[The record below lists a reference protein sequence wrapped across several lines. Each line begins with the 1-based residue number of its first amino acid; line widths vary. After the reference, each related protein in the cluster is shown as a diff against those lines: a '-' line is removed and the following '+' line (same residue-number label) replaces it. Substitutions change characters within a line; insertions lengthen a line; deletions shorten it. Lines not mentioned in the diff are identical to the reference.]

1 MRRLS
6 RRHFLAAAPVV
17 ALPVVSA
24 ARLRAGMQA
33 ASDQQFRHGVASGD
47 PLTDRAII
55 WTRITTDATAATV
68 RWVVARDPQLRR
80 VVARGETPTGAWRDY
95 TVKVDVTGLQPGTAY
110 YYRFDVTGGQS
121 PVGRLRTLPGADAAR
136 LRLGVV
142 SCSNLPQ
149 GYFNAY
155 GALARRADLDAVVHL
170 GDYIYEYRNA
180 EFGDGT
186 TLGRVPAPDREI
198 VALADYRLRH
208 AQYKAD
214 PDSQAMHRQHPL
226 IAVWD
231 DHEFTNNTW
240 REGAQNH
247 NEDRGEGS
255 WWTRRAAALQ
265 AYYEWMPIRE
275 HAASLEPQIY
285 RTLHVGTLADLI
297 LLDTR
302 IVGRDQERP
311 SRDDVAGVEDRT
323 RQLLGEAQE
332 AWLHGELAAS
342 ARAGTRWQILGQQV
356 MFAPQTLPG
365 RPTTNT
371 DSWDGYRGAR
381 DRVFDMIEQQR
392 LSGVA
397 LLTGDVHSAWVYDL
411 PRRPFDQYDA
421 TTGRGSLAVEF
432 VGTSVSSPSNVGS
445 GPDGE
450 RNLAALRDARPHLH
464 YVDGRRRGYYVLDV
478 TRERIQADYFAM
490 ATVKDRRLDE
500 DFAGG
505 FAAPAGQMHLTRQ
518 ATPVAPAPS
527 PDPAP

>member
-1 MRRLS
+1 MRRFS
-6 RRHFLAAAPVV
+6 RRHFLAAAPVA
-17 ALPVVSA
+17 ALPLVSA
-24 ARLRAGMQA
+24 ARLQAGMQA
-33 ASDQQFRHGVASGD
+33 ATDRVFRHGVASGD
-47 PLTDRAII
+47 PLTDRVVI
-55 WTRITTDATAATV
+55 WTRVTIDAAETTV
-68 RWVVARDPQLRR
+68 RWTLARDPQLRQ
-80 VVARGETPTGAWRDY
+80 VVARGETPTGAWRDH
-95 TVKVDVTGLQPGTAY
+95 TVKVDVSGLQAGTAY
-110 YYRFDVTGGQS
+110 YFRFEAAGGQS
-121 PVGRLRTLPGADAAR
+121 AIGRTRTLAGAAAAR

-170 GDYIYEYRNA
+170 GDYIYEYRNT
-180 EFGDGT
+180 EYGDGT
-186 TLGRVPAPDREI
+186 RLGRIPDPDREI

-247 NEDRGEGS
+247 NEDRGEGA
-255 WWTRRAAALQ
+255 WWPRRAAALQ

-275 HAASLEPQIY
+275 HAAALEPQIY
-285 RTLHVGTLADLI
+285 RTLRVGSLADLI

-311 SRDDVAGVEDRT
+311 SRDDVAGVEDRS
-323 RQLLGEAQE
+323 RQMLGVAQE
-332 AWLHGELAAS
+332 AWLHQELASS
-342 ARAGTRWQILGQQV
+342 ARAGMRWQILGQQV
-356 MFAPQTLPG
+356 MFAPQTAPG

-392 LSGVA
+392 LSSVA
-397 LLTGDVHSAWVYDL
+397 VLTGDVHSAWVYDL
-411 PRRPFDQYDA
+411 PRRPFDGYDP
-421 TTGRGSLAVEF
+421 TTGRGSLGVEF

-445 GPDGE
+445 GPDGDA
-450 RNLAALRDARPHLH
+450 NLAALRNARPHLH

-490 ATVKDRRLDE
+490 ATVQDRRLDE
-500 DFAGG
+500 TFVGG

-518 ATPVAPAPS
+518 SSAVAPAPA